1 MARGHQKI
9 RSQQKNQQKKA
20 SEKKKGFCFFIVL
33 VCFFTSTLCSFQI
46 GQGSKDTAS
55 AAYIY
60 TCSVCKGNMTG
71 IKVYKEHFEAKHPK
85 AETPPELVEYNLS
98 GVEA

>member
-9 RSQQKNQQKKA
+9 RSQQKNQAKKSSQA
-20 SEKKKGFCFFIVL
+20 KK
-33 VCFFTSTLCSFQI
+33 
-46 GQGSKDTAS
+46 GQGSKDSAS

-60 TCSVCKGNMTG
+60 TCSVCKGSMTG

-85 AETPPELVEYNLS
+85 AETPPELVEYEA
-98 GVEA
+98 GEVEA

>member
-20 SEKKKGFCFFIVL
+20 SEKKK
-33 VCFFTSTLCSFQI
+33 